1 VYSFIGQ
8 GLNDM
13 KSIPAIVIVMCCGT
27 VLLVGCPEQTPP
39 GENNTDA
46 SSAQVMVLDES
57 NFDSEL
63 ETGVVLV
70 DFWATWC
77 PPCKIQGPIVDK
89 VAAQVQDS
97 AKVAKLDVDA
107 APAIAQRFNIQSI
120 PTLIIFK
127 DGKNVQ
133 QFVGVTDADKLVSA
147 IRSLSA
153 PNS

>member
-1 VYSFIGQ
+1 
-8 GLNDM
+8 M
-13 KSIPAIVIVMCCGT
+13 KNAKAILIIMCFST
-27 VLLVGCPEQTPP
+27 VFLVGCPEKTPP
-39 GENNTDA
+39 PENDA
-46 SSAQVMVLDES
+46 DAAAANVILLDQD

-63 ETGVVLV
+63 ETGLVLV

-77 PPCKIQGPIVDK
+77 GPCKIQGPIVEK
-89 VAAQVQDS
+89 VAAQVQDT

-107 APAIAQRFNIQSI
+107 VPAIAQRFNIRSI

-147 IRSLSA
+147 IQSLSD
-153 PNS
+153 PKI